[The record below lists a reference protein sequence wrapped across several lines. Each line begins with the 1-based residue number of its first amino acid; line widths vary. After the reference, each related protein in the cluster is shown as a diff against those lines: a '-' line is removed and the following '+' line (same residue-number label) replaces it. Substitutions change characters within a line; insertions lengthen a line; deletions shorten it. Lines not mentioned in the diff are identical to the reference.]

1 MSKSKKY
8 IIERRKKPGTYSA
21 DLENQFSI
29 LFEWGEHPLVGLS
42 ERYKTKA
49 SASAAI
55 TQLTASWAG
64 WEFRPT
70 QTQDG

>member
-8 IIERRKKPGTYSA
+8 IIERRKKPGTYSE
-21 DLENQFSI
+21 DLEREFSI
-29 LFEWGEHPLVGLS
+29 LFEWGEHPVKGLG
-42 ERYKTKA
+42 ERYVTKA

-55 TQLTASWAG
+55 TELTASWGG

-70 QTQDG
+70 RVQGG